1 MSGTARCSWLI
12 PVPGAAVVVGWLV
25 GQSKG
30 QRGRKARIEG
40 AIDGRDRLA
49 RGEDVVG
56 GVDRADHPD
65 VADYADDL
73 AGGLLGGVGLDP
85 EDQPV
90 VGVARS

>member
-1 MSGTARCSWLI
+1 VARRAVQRSA
-12 PVPGAAVVVGWLV
+12 GA
-25 GQSKG
+25 
-30 QRGRKARIEG
+30 KARIEG

-56 GVDRADHPD
+56 GIDRADHAD
-65 VADYADDL
+65 VADHADDL
-73 AGGLLGGVGLDP
+73 TGGLLGGVGLDP